1 MYVIFRV
8 AAAWPSWKMLFLFL
22 RVCRRFCR
30 TDRFLRTGP
39 RASRL
44 YLLVRAS
51 SLHRLVRA

>member
-8 AAAWPSWKMLFLFL
+8 AAAWPSRKMLFL
-22 RVCRRFCR
+22 RVGRRFCR